1 MAWLF
6 LVLALWAA
14 LVELHSGTFYL
25 AAVAVAAMIAAVAG
39 IWVRGD
45 LLPFVFLLACVAMLP
60 PAMYARRRLAR
71 RRGLA
76 DFDIGQEVTVLEV
89 SPGRDRLVVSHR
101 GSRWDAVLDSGPAPQ
116 VGDLAVIVRKSGA
129 VLHLATR
136 PGASRP
142 VPQEPAA

>member
-6 LVLALWAA
+6 LVLALWAG

-25 AAVAVAAMIAAVAG
+25 AAVAVAAMLAAVAG

-45 LLPFVFLLACVAMLP
+45 LLPFVFLLAAVAVLP

-76 DFDIGQEVTVLEV
+76 DFDLGQEVTVLE
-89 SPGRDRLVVSHR
+89 SPPGRDRLIVSHR
-101 GSRWDAVLDSGPAPQ
+101 GSRWDAVLDSGPAPE
-116 VGDLAVIVRKSGA
+116 VGDLAVIVRKDGSL
-129 VLHLATR
+129 LHLATR
-136 PGASRP
+136 PGASRRA
-142 VPQEPAA
+142 PQEPAA

>member
-25 AAVAVAAMIAAVAG
+25 AAVAVAAFIAAVAG

-60 PAMYARRRLAR
+60 PATYARRRLAR

-76 DFDIGQEVTVLEV
+76 DFDLGQEVTVLEV
-89 SPGRDRLVVSHR
+89 PPGRDRLIVSHR
-101 GSRWDAVLDSGPAPQ
+101 GSRWDAVLDSGPAPAA
-116 VGDLAVIVRKSGA
+116 GDRAVILRKDGSL
-129 VLHLATR
+129 LHVATR
-136 PGASRP
+136 PGAARP

>member
-6 LVLALWAA
+6 LVLALWAG

-45 LLPFVFLLACVAMLP
+45 LLPFVFLLAAAAMLP

-71 RRGLA
+71 RRGLV
-76 DFDIGQEVTVLEV
+76 DFDIGEQVTVLEV
-89 SPGRDRLVVSHR
+89 PPGHDRLIVSHR
-101 GSRWDAVLDSGPAPQ
+101 GSRWDAVLDSGPTPEA
-116 VGDLAVIVRKSGA
+116 GDRAVIVRKDGSL
-129 VLHLATR
+129 LHLATR

-142 VPQEPAA
+142 AQPESVA